1 MSPFIESIRAVIRTK
16 QYSLKTE
23 KSYLYW
29 AGYFIRFHL
38 LKHPNEMGNK
48 EVEIFLSHLA
58 VSRGVSAATQNQAL
72 CAIEIDRV
80 NVVDL
85 SKVEWLPLALLS
97 FI

>member
-29 AGYFIRFHL
+29 ARYFIRFRHL
-38 LKHPNEMGNK
+38 KYPNAMGNK
-48 EVEIFLSHLA
+48 ELKTFLSYLA

-72 CAIEIDRV
+72 CAYIYV
-80 NVVDL
+80 
-85 SKVEWLPLALLS
+85 
-97 FI
+97 